1 MKKNKIVSTL
11 MGTVFLMTAVV
22 GCTPESPP
30 LPPRTGDETEALATQ
45 APDTKADVLSRD
57 ELASKAAQVGSA
69 AQSALSNN
77 PDALDAFARA
87 SKVAAEA
94 ESLQQASEDATS
106 GFRLTVTSQTWSG
119 WSKEWP
125 EPVVSV
131 YDDVTAGTW
140 VQDDV
145 WVREIRDDCVVLG
158 FSDNIYGKGLL
169 NEKEEEAMKPFEEE
183 ENTLVVNCDV
193 VRRIVTNTLDAGTT
207 LYFKLE
213 KK

>member
-11 MGTVFLMTAVV
+11 MGTVFLLTAVV

-119 WSKEWP
+119 WSTEQP
-125 EPVVSV
+125 EP
-131 YDDVTAGTW
+131 DVTVFDNVTVGT
-140 VQDDV
+140 VV
-145 WVREIRDDCVVLG
+145 HKGVTVLEIREDSIVLA
-158 FSDNIYGKGLL
+158 F
-169 NEKEEEAMKPFEEE
+169 
-183 ENTLVVNCDV
+183 ENTKYWIPDFRIPGSDPESPKTFTVYCGLRSKVQTTTTDV
-193 VRRIVTNTLDAGTT
+193 GSN
-207 LYFKLE
+207 LYFYLE